1 MAAHDDAIA
10 RVGSLTYEIR
20 YLDAAGEWRW
30 MRGRGQVF
38 ADDSGR
44 AAWLT
49 GVVAEV
55 QALKQEQFER
65 ERRQQEL
72 EELVRVR
79 TVGLQVALAQAE
91 ARQHEAE
98 RANLARAASSPT

>member
-1 MAAHDDAIA
+1 
-10 RVGSLTYEIR
+10 
-20 YLDAAGEWRW
+20 

-38 ADDSGR
+38 ADESGR

-55 QALKQEQFER
+55 QALKQEQLAR

-79 TVGLQVALAQAE
+79 TVGLQGGGSGGGTA
-91 ARQHEAE
+91 ARSRACQHGQEPLP
-98 RANLARAASSPT
+98 RAHEP